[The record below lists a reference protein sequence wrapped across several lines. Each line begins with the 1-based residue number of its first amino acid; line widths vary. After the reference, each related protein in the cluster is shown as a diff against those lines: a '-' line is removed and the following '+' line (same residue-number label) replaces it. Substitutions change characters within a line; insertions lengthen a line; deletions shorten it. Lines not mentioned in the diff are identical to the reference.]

1 MSYILNE
8 KIPHQKYFEDIS
20 KIPHGSKNEK
30 EISNYL
36 VDFAKKLNLKVK
48 QDEIGNVIIYKNGSS
63 GYESHSPV
71 ILQAHI
77 DMVCEKN
84 VDCDLDFTKDALKL
98 YIEDGYVHAK
108 GTTLGADDAYGV
120 AYMMSILEDSTL
132 EHPPLECVFTVQ
144 EEIGLIGAQSLKA
157 EDFKG
162 TRFINLDNNN
172 NLYTYVSCS
181 GGLRFHF
188 SKKMKME
195 ECKIPVYRLEIRG
208 LFGGHSGGNIHL
220 EMGNSNKIASRILHY
235 INKDFRANLI
245 NIDGGSK
252 ENAIPRECT
261 ATFASRGNFDLIK
274 KLVKE
279 QEEKIKRELQF
290 SDPNLIINIFE
301 DKAEQMCCEE
311 ISNEIITML
320 YMLPN
325 GPKHKNLDLDVVTA
339 SQNFGVIKTEDN
351 IIKCTYSMRGALESY
366 NDESEEIL
374 INFCTIFGFEWES
387 GSRYPAWPYSEISPM
402 RDTLKKVYKDFYG
415 IELLEK
421 ATHGGLE
428 CGVFKK
434 IIPDIDI
441 VTIGPEA
448 FDAHT
453 PAERLNI
460 KSFDDTYNLLVE
472 YLKNL

>member
-1 MSYILNE
+1 MSYVLNE

-30 EISNYL
+30 EISDYI
-36 VDFAKKLNLKVK
+36 VAFAKKLGLKVK
-48 QDEIGNVIIYKNGSS
+48 QDEIGNVIIYKNGSI
-63 GYESHSPV
+63 GYESHLPV
-71 ILQAHI
+71 ILQAHT

-84 VDCDLDFTKDALKL
+84 VDCDFDFSKDSLQL
-98 YIEDGYVHAK
+98 YIEDGYVKAK
-108 GTTLGADDAYGV
+108 GTTLGADDGYGV
-120 AYMMSILEDSTL
+120 AYMMAILEDTTL
-132 EHPPLECVFTVQ
+132 KHPPLECVFTVQ

-188 SKKMKME
+188 SKKMKMID
-195 ECKIPVYRLEIRG
+195 CDIPVYRLEVRG

-220 EMGNSNKIASRILHY
+220 EMGNSNKIASRVLHY

-245 NIDGGSK
+245 KIDGGSK
-252 ENAIPRECT
+252 ENAIPRECIVS
-261 ATFASRGNFDLIK
+261 FASKGEFDLIK

-279 QEEKIKRELQF
+279 QETKIKKELQF
-290 SDPNLIINIFE
+290 SDPNLTIDIFE
-301 DKAEQMCCEE
+301 DKSDKMCCEE
-311 ISNEIITML
+311 ISNEIITMF

-325 GPKHKNLDLDVVTA
+325 GPRHRNLALNVVSA

-351 IIKCTYSMRGALESY
+351 IVKCTYSFRGALESY
-366 NDESEEIL
+366 NDEGEEIL
-374 INFCTIFGFEWES
+374 INFCTIFGFWWES
-387 GSRYPAWPYSEISPM
+387 GARYPAWEYSPNSPM
-402 RDTLKKVYKDFYG
+402 RDILKKVYKDFYG
-415 IELLEK
+415 REIMEK

-434 IIPDIDI
+434 IIPNIDI
-441 VTIGPEA
+441 VTIGPEC

-453 PAERLNI
+453 PVERMNI
-460 KSFDDTYNLLVE
+460 DSFDKTYSLLVK
-472 YLKNL
+472 YLENL